1 MFREWSRVCGSEV
14 VCIRVWPSSV
24 PIVALNSYA
33 AVREALASSENAEA
47 LAGRPSSNVSLL
59 FNPNRS
65 GTEIVDHLFGFSIS
79 CLVAQLQVSVDYSVV
94 PHTSFNLFSLT
105 RK

>member
-14 VCIRVWPSSV
+14 VCIRVWPSRV

-33 AVREALASSENAEA
+33 AVREALVSSENAEA
-47 LAGRPSSNVSLL
+47 LAGRPSSSVSLL

-65 GTEIVDHLFGFSIS
+65 GTDIVDPGL
-79 CLVAQLQVSVDYSVV
+79 
-94 PHTSFNLFSLT
+94 
-105 RK
+105 